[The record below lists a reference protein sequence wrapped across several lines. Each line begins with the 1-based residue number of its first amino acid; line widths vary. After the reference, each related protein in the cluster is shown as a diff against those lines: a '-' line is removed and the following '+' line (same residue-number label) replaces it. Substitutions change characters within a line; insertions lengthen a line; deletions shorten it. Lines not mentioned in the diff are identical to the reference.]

1 MINVILLIMPFM
13 AMASPSRSDAIE
25 QEKTSHFSSRY
36 LSKASPADSTYITL
50 ELYGKDKEPLDV
62 AAATNINVSQY
73 RNRSEEPHIYKAL
86 VPNRSIPR
94 FIYVQFDDRYPIYF
108 QTNLRTNRD
117 VVYRLYLTKSK

>member
-13 AMASPSRSDAIE
+13 AVASPDWNTMVE
-25 QEKTSHFSSRY
+25 QERTSHFSSRY
-36 LSKASPADSTYITL
+36 LSKASPTDSTYITL
-50 ELYGKDKEPLDV
+50 ELYGKDKEPLDI
-62 AAATNINVSQY
+62 AAATNITVSHY

-108 QTNLRTNRD
+108 KTDLRKNRD